1 MAGGM
6 AAMGGSSGGK
16 SGGGGYSN
24 QTAATA
30 TGKQDG
36 MFNDS
41 GFVVNFKSS
50 GSASATTGTAS
61 PMPGWFYPALAIG
74 AVLWMTRKH

>member
-6 AAMGGSSGGK
+6 AAGAAGGK
-16 SGGGGYSN
+16 SGGGGGYSN

-50 GSASATTGTAS
+50 GNASASTGAS
-61 PMPGWFYPALAIG
+61 NLPGWFVPALAIG
-74 AVLWMTRKH
+74 AVVWLTRKH

>member
-1 MAGGM
+1 MAGL
-6 AAMGGSSGGK
+6 AAGGAAGK
-16 SGGGGYSN
+16 SGGGGGYSN

-30 TGKQDG
+30 TGTANG

-50 GSASATTGTAS
+50 GNAAASTGATAV
-61 PMPGWFYPALAIG
+61 PGWVYPALAIG
-74 AVLWMTRKH
+74 AVLWLARKH

>member
-6 AAMGGSSGGK
+6 AAGGGK
-16 SGGGGYSN
+16 SGGGGGYSN

-50 GSASATTGTAS
+50 GSASASTGTS
-61 PMPGWFYPALAIG
+61 SVPGWFYPALAIG
-74 AVLWMTRKH
+74 AVLWMARKH

>member
-1 MAGGM
+1 M
-6 AAMGGSSGGK
+6 AAGGK
-16 SGGGGYSN
+16 SGGGGGYSN

-30 TGKQDG
+30 SGQQEG

-50 GSASATTGTAS
+50 GSAAASTGGS
-61 PMPGWFYPALAIG
+61 NVPGWFYPAIAIG
-74 AVLWMTRKH
+74 AALWLARKR

>member
-1 MAGGM
+1 MAGM
-6 AAMGGSSGGK
+6 AAGGAAGKSSG
-16 SGGGGYSN
+16 GGGGYSN

-50 GSASATTGTAS
+50 GSASASTGTAS
-61 PMPGWFYPALAIG
+61 TMPGWVYPALAIA
-74 AVLWMTRKH
+74 AVLWLTRKH

>member
-1 MAGGM
+1 MAAGG
-6 AAMGGSSGGK
+6 GGAGKSGG
-16 SGGGGYSN
+16 GGGGYSN

-50 GSASATTGTAS
+50 GSASASTGAAT
-61 PMPGWFYPALAIG
+61 MPGWVYPAIAIG
-74 AVLWMTRKH
+74 AVLWLGRKR

>member
-1 MAGGM
+1 MAGM
-6 AAMGGSSGGK
+6 AAGGAAGK
-16 SGGGGYSN
+16 SSGGGYSN

-30 TGKQDG
+30 SGQQDG

-50 GSASATTGTAS
+50 GDAGASTGTS
-61 PMPGWFYPALAIG
+61 SVPGWFYPAIAIG
-74 AVLWMTRKH
+74 AALWMVRKS

>member
-6 AAMGGSSGGK
+6 AAGGK

-50 GSASATTGTAS
+50 GNAAATTGNS
-61 PMPGWFYPALAIG
+61 SVPGWVYPALAIG
-74 AVLWMTRKH
+74 AVLWMARKH

>member
-1 MAGGM
+1 MAG
-6 AAMGGSSGGK
+6 K
-16 SGGGGYSN
+16 SAGAGYSN

-30 TGKQDG
+30 SGTANG

-50 GSASATTGTAS
+50 GNASASTGTGNL
-61 PMPGWFYPALAIG
+61 PGWVVPALAIG
-74 AVLWMTRKH
+74 AVLWLARKH

>member
-1 MAGGM
+1 MAGM
-6 AAMGGSSGGK
+6 AAGGAAGK
-16 SGGGGYSN
+16 SGGGGGYSN

-50 GSASATTGTAS
+50 GSASASTGTAA
-61 PMPGWFYPALAIG
+61 MPGWVLPALAIG
-74 AVLWMTRKH
+74 AALWLARKH

>member
-6 AAMGGSSGGK
+6 AAGGSGK
-16 SGGGGYSN
+16 SGGGYSN

-50 GSASATTGTAS
+50 GSAAASTGAS
-61 PMPGWFYPALAIG
+61 SVPGWVYPAIAIG
-74 AVLWMTRKH
+74 AALWLARKR